1 MEQTP
6 DAGRS
11 GDHHGD
17 SSNADGLTVGD
28 AQRVHAHDRTQDGP
42 MMAQNTATP
51 EQKLQGIYVQTEVD
65 IAGRDDLDVR
75 KLLAERIEQAG
86 LSVSAEDIDAMAAR
100 LRP

>member
-1 MEQTP
+1 MEQTS
-6 DAGRS
+6 DAGRP

-17 SSNADGLTVGD
+17 SNNADGLTVGD
-28 AQRVHAHDRTQDGP
+28 AQHAHAHDRTQDGP
-42 MMAQNTATP
+42 MMAQNAASA

-75 KLLAERIEQAG
+75 KLLTDRIEQAG
-86 LSVSAEDIDAMAAR
+86 LSVAAEDIDAMAAR